1 MTPLAR
7 VVKRTRHRGADG
19 SAPHAPR
26 TFRAAPLFDG
36 KMTSMK
42 TLVWITA
49 ASSLVAAPVS
59 ARTAPELYPIAI
71 GAETARFTRGVPT
84 VNLEFPDG
92 AVQITP
98 LPMEKGALSF
108 DIAVY
113 NKGFRPANLGIENVS
128 IRVGPQFLP
137 VMSYEALAEAA
148 QADARRARIGT
159 ALVAGTLAAVSA
171 SSSDRRVY
179 HDHVYTRRG
188 VASRTIVWDDH
199 RAGMAGA
206 AVAVAGGA
214 MVMNGIE
221 QRLDYT
227 MAQIDGQILRTT
239 TVDPQA
245 SFGGRIV
252 TAPLPRS
259 LPPGNVHVTVRWNGR
274 DYPFAFR
281 LLAPGEMP
289 PPFEPATP

>member
-1 MTPLAR
+1 MTHFAWAAAAMLAA
-7 VVKRTRHRGADG
+7 TPAL
-19 SAPHAPR
+19 AQ
-26 TFRAAPLFDG
+26 
-36 KMTSMK
+36 
-42 TLVWITA
+42 
-49 ASSLVAAPVS
+49 PVD
-59 ARTAPELYPIAI
+59 LYPIAL
-71 GAETARFTRGVPT
+71 GAETARFERGVPT
-84 VNLEFPDG
+84 LDLELPDG

-98 LPMEKGALSF
+98 LPIEKGALAF

-113 NKGFRPANLGIENVS
+113 NKGPRPANLGSENVRV
-128 IRVGPQFLP
+128 RVGPQPLP
-137 VMSYEALAEAA
+137 VLSYEALAEAA
-148 QADARRARIGT
+148 EAKARRARIGT

-171 SSSDRRVY
+171 SSSERRVY
-179 HDHVYTRRG
+179 HDRVHTPRG
-188 VASRTIVWDDH
+188 MVSRTIVWDDH

-206 AVAVAGGA
+206 TAAVAGGA
-214 MVMNGIE
+214 LAIRGIE

-227 MAQIDGQILRTT
+227 MAQIDGAILRTT

-252 TAPLPRS
+252 TVPLPKS
-259 LPPGNVHVTVRWNGR
+259 GPLGDIHVTVRLNGR